1 MSRRHS
7 ISLSSLV
14 RSPVFLGGLIVV
26 VSSLLIVVHGFAS
39 KVFLVDT
46 VTLGLL
52 ALAALPFLSTFVSSF
67 KAGGVE
73 FAFRELSVHEQ
84 LIAFLDGIATKRQWT
99 FFSPRPGEEDLGPAF
114 KVMTEELLNAARPRL
129 VGQLRAWLASDD
141 VNHRWFAA
149 EIIGYYQLTELTR
162 SVQRAPESTDYDRR
176 WEPWEMNCVWAYS
189 RLEKPPYA
197 KLCAFLVATHDPQ
210 NQAWILKSLDQMIEE
225 WKLEAASFSQAINEF
240 ASKRG
245 DPAHLLL
252 SDFPNLTPLL
262 QQ

>member
-1 MSRRHS
+1 MSRQRS
-7 ISLSSLV
+7 GLSSFV
-14 RSPVFLGGLIVV
+14 RSRAFLGAVIVL
-26 VSSLLIVVHGFAS
+26 VSSLLIVIHGFAS
-39 KVFLVDT
+39 HAFVVDT

-52 ALAALPFLSTFVSSF
+52 ALAALPFLPAFVSSF

-84 LIAFLDGIATKRQWT
+84 LITFLDGIATKRQWT
-99 FFSPRPGEEDLGPAF
+99 FFSPRAGEEDLGPAF

-162 SVQRAPESTDYDRR
+162 SVQRAPESSDFDRP
-176 WEPWEMNCVWAYS
+176 WEPWEMNCMWAYS
-189 RLEKPPYA
+189 RLEKPPYT
-197 KLCAFLVATHDPQ
+197 KLCSFLVATHDPQ

-225 WKLEAASFSQAINEF
+225 WKSEAASFSQAINEF

-245 DPAHLLL
+245 EPALLLL
-252 SDFPNLTPLL
+252 SDFTNLTPLL
-262 QQ
+262 QR